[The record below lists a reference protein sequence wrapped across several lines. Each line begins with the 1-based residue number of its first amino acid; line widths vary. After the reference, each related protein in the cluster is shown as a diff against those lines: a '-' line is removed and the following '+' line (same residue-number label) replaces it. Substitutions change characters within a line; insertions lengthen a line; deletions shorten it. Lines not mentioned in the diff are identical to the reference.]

1 MDELRPYQTE
11 LKNKLYAALET
22 HRSVLV
28 QCPTGGGKCLGKGTP
43 VLMAD
48 GSILP
53 VQDIK
58 VGDQIMGDDSTPRN
72 VLSVT
77 TGRENLY
84 RITPTKG
91 EPWVCNESHIL
102 SLVSTATDCGF
113 IKGQVYDIELRDYL
127 LLSKSQKH
135 ILKQYRAAV
144 DSFSNNPEQPPLD
157 PYFLGVLI
165 GDGSLKRGVCV
176 TTPDKEIV
184 DELYKQADLFNL
196 SVRHE
201 TMYNNANEITN
212 IVKSLGAN
220 VICDNKFIPDC
231 YKKGTVQTRL
241 QILAGLLDT
250 DGYLNHNFE
259 FVSKSNTL
267 ANDVMF
273 VARSLGFAAYITEK
287 IVNDVMYYRLSIS
300 GDVHKIPTRI
310 KRKQAEPR
318 KQIKS
323 VLRTGFT
330 VTAIGEGE
338 YYGFEI
344 DGNRRF
350 LLGDF
355 TVTHNTVI
363 FTSIIQDLVNQGK
376 RGLLLVHR
384 RELIRQAEQKI
395 FKTGINYGHIMSG
408 VDAYYSRPMQ
418 LASVQTLVRRNM
430 PKKIDFIIVDEC
442 HHSVSSS
449 YRSILNEYPEA
460 KVIGFTATPCRS
472 DGSGFEDIFETLITG
487 PSVKF
492 LIENGF
498 LVAPK
503 IYSVPLRED
512 LSKLKTVAGDYRS
525 SDIEAIMD
533 RDVINGDIIESY
545 KKHALNKKCVV
556 FATTVKHSLH
566 IVERYNEAGIPA
578 VHIDGETPT
587 EVRDSAL
594 RKFAKGDYLILSN
607 VEIVT
612 EGFDVP
618 AIECVQLV
626 RPTQSLSLYLQMVGR
641 GLRSANGKERCIILD
656 HANNVFTHL
665 APQHDREWKL
675 TGIKKNKRTK
685 SEEPVLQAGDI
696 IVKAKD
702 ETGKLF
708 NLNEIPREITSIE
721 LVEIEYTLDNER
733 RDYLLR
739 ELRIAKKRKLKP
751 LFAFINLTK
760 KYGKPTVDE
769 IHLMQKAAGYKS
781 GWIRHQLEEHGYAE
795 KRMPPQPP
803 KPPMPPQQ
811 YNNVQQGKKP
821 TTIAH
826 TWSF

>member
-28 QCPTGGGKCLGKGTP
+28 Q
-43 VLMAD
+43 
-48 GSILP
+48 
-53 VQDIK
+53 
-58 VGDQIMGDDSTPRN
+58 
-72 VLSVT
+72 SVT
-77 TGRENLY
+77 GSGKT
-84 RITPTKG
+84 
-91 EPWVCNESHIL
+91 
-102 SLVSTATDCGF
+102 
-113 IKGQVYDIELRDYL
+113 
-127 LLSKSQKH
+127 
-135 ILKQYRAAV
+135 
-144 DSFSNNPEQPPLD
+144 
-157 PYFLGVLI
+157 VL
-165 GDGSLKRGVCV
+165 
-176 TTPDKEIV
+176 
-184 DELYKQADLFNL
+184 
-196 SVRHE
+196 
-201 TMYNNANEITN
+201 
-212 IVKSLGAN
+212 
-220 VICDNKFIPDC
+220 
-231 YKKGTVQTRL
+231 
-241 QILAGLLDT
+241 
-250 DGYLNHNFE
+250 
-259 FVSKSNTL
+259 
-267 ANDVMF
+267 
-273 VARSLGFAAYITEK
+273 
-287 IVNDVMYYRLSIS
+287 
-300 GDVHKIPTRI
+300 
-310 KRKQAEPR
+310 
-318 KQIKS
+318 
-323 VLRTGFT
+323 
-330 VTAIGEGE
+330 
-338 YYGFEI
+338 
-344 DGNRRF
+344 
-350 LLGDF
+350 
-355 TVTHNTVI
+355 
-363 FTSIIQDLVNQGK
+363 FTSVIKDLVNQGK

-384 RELIRQAEQKI
+384 RELIRQAEHKI
-395 FKTGINYGHIMSG
+395 FKAGINYGHIMAG
-408 VDAYYSRPMQ
+408 VDTHYSRPMQ

-430 PKKIDFIIVDEC
+430 PQRIDFIIVDEA
-442 HHSVSSS
+442 HHATANS
-449 YRSILNEYPEA
+449 YRSILNQYPEA

-472 DGSGFEDIFETLITG
+472 DGSGFEDIFETLVTG

-512 LSKLKTVAGDYRS
+512 LSKLKKVAGDYRS

-533 RDVINGDIIESY
+533 KDVINGDIVESY
-545 KKHALNKKCVV
+545 KKHAMGKKCIV

-587 EVRDSAL
+587 EVRDAAL
-594 RKFAKGDYLILSN
+594 RKFASGYYLILSN
-607 VEIVT
+607 VGIAT
-612 EGFDVP
+612 EGLDIP
-618 AIECVQLV
+618 AIECVQLG
-626 RPTQSLSLYLQMVGR
+626 RPTNSLALYLQMVGR

-665 APQHDREWKL
+665 APQHDRQWTL

-739 ELRIAKKRKLKP
+739 ELAIAKKRKIKP

-803 KPPMPPQQ
+803 KPPLPSQQ